1 MNAFRHSHHYQQV
14 RLGVMLFEEV
24 LSLKPEELIIPSY
37 KMALE
42 EVGAVYYFNIYKF
55 ILLLFL
61 FV

>member
-1 MNAFRHSHHYQQV
+1 MNVFRHSHHYQQV
-14 RLGVMLFEEV
+14 RLGVMLLEEAW
-24 LSLKPEELIIPSY
+24 SLKPKELIIPCY

-42 EVGAVYYFNIYKF
+42 EVGAVYYFNLYKF